1 LNCRVVADYLFA
13 NGFGT
18 MAKPPSPKISLS
30 KVWTFDV
37 VRRPMER
44 DTSMTTTR
52 ERMSVER
59 MIGLL
64 TAVVVVGVVLY
75 LVIRNQPIADDRLV
89 ELLRIILSV
98 AMGVL
103 GATIPGFL
111 HIEYKLGGLA
121 VRAAGAL
128 ALVVLTY
135 FYTPKVGPPGLRLK
149 PADVSVATPTRIDL
163 RASTGGS
170 TDPEERSRGTL
181 RATLDLAY
189 HNRAQPGESATLQM
203 TALEFVLAGKS
214 YRLPWLYFSNI
225 HQEQQQRWLAI
236 ESSAVTQTIGQGATV
251 PKEIMHAASDLLWT
265 DFIQQWRA
273 DSSVSLRFKV
283 ISTIDAKP
291 VDTYCTVDSKRW
303 LVKVEQYIKE
313 NAGQLPMRVT
323 MCCTE
328 RPTEST
334 VAGCM
339 T

>member
-1 LNCRVVADYLFA
+1 
-13 NGFGT
+13 
-18 MAKPPSPKISLS
+18 
-30 KVWTFDV
+30 
-37 VRRPMER
+37 
-44 DTSMTTTR
+44 
-52 ERMSVER
+52 
-59 MIGLL
+59 
-64 TAVVVVGVVLY
+64 
-75 LVIRNQPIADDRLV
+75 VIRNQPIADDHLV

-111 HIEYKLGGLA
+111 HVEYKIGGLA
-121 VRAAGAL
+121 IRAAGAL

-149 PADVSVATPTRIDL
+149 PADVSVITPTRIDL

-170 TDPEERSRGTL
+170 PNPEERSRGTL
-181 RATLDLAY
+181 RATLDLVY

-203 TALEFVLAGKS
+203 TALEFVLSGKS

-225 HQEQQQRWLAI
+225 HQEQQQKWLAI
-236 ESSAVTQTIGQGATV
+236 ESSAAGQTIAQGATV
-251 PKEIMHAASDLLWT
+251 TKEIMHEAPGLLWT

-273 DSSVSLRFKV
+273 DSSAPLKFKV
-283 ISTIDAKP
+283 VSTIDAKP
-291 VDTYCTVDSKRW
+291 VDTYCTVDSHRW
-303 LVKVEQYIKE
+303 LAQVERYVKE

-323 MCCTE
+323 MCCME
-328 RPTEST
+328 RPTETT